1 MPAPSFSFSPQFATI
16 RSESPLAGMRP
27 VVSVPEVRH
36 TALAFR
42 EETPFKIRSAGEE
55 LVGMGAIEGISQG
68 AGKALE
74 GITAAY
80 VGEREKTYKEN
91 QAVVEHERAKEIA
104 NIKAQRTP
112 EEIEYEKLRN
122 KNIQSLIKERGGD
135 KKPRNVYPSGVFGQ
149 PKELIVEP
157 ESMPGDES
165 FDINKLPDEDII
177 PIGSLGNIPLPQ
189 VVTSV
194 PKNAFATTIPEDI
207 FVQPKRKTY
216 AGFLTNPQTD
226 SNQILPQAIGATPIE
241 NLPVQENLVPPEM
254 QVLLASSSGGI
265 PDVGGKDVLSA
276 QTQASAMTPATPA
289 TPATPQTPQ
298 QMSDFVKKMEEDRLR
313 RINEI
318 PIIPEETVTPAVMP
332 ETASIR
338 PEDLFSNAYES
349 WQDAEQAN
357 KMLAKMLPDYDVKPV
372 KQETADGQT
381 YYVIEPPTPKQA
393 LTAGVPEGLKIKS
406 GKMDETGKITYDLE
420 PELPKEKQLEA
431 LKQPIQSND
440 IMLKTIR
447 QIKSIYKGLSPA
459 TGFSGSIMQYVQ
471 GSDAADVRK
480 LVKTL
485 QGNIAFKAL
494 SDMRRASPTGGALGA
509 VSEREL
515 DLLASTLGSIDPN
528 MSEFLFTD
536 NLNTIEKIL
545 TDFNSAANQ
554 EIQKI
559 ENPQKFQSIQNAP
572 KYKEG
577 DTATN
582 PQTGQKVIFKN
593 GKWIPAK

>member
-27 VVSVPEVRH
+27 VVTVPEVRH
-36 TALAFR
+36 TALTFR
-42 EETPFKIRSAGEE
+42 EETPLKIRSAGEE

-74 GITAAY
+74 GISAAY
-80 VGEREKTYKEN
+80 VGERERKYKEK
-91 QAVVEHERAKEIA
+91 QDVLEHNRAIA
-104 NIKAQRTP
+104 LAEVKAKKTP
-112 EEIEYEKLRN
+112 EEEAYEKLRMQ
-122 KNIQSLIKERGGD
+122 NIQSLIKERGGD

-149 PKELIVEP
+149 PKEQIVEP

-165 FDINKLPDEDII
+165 PNINQLPDEDII

-194 PKNAFATTIPEDI
+194 PRNAFATTIPEDI
-207 FVQPKRKTY
+207 FAEPKRKTY
-216 AGFLTNPQTD
+216 AGFLKNPQSD
-226 SNQILPQAIGATPIE
+226 SNQISQQAIGSTPIE
-241 NLPVQENLVPPEM
+241 NLPIQENLVPPEM

-276 QTQASAMTPATPA
+276 QTQASAMTPATP
-289 TPATPQTPQ
+289 QTPQ
-298 QMSDFVKKMEEDRLR
+298 QMSDFVKKMEEDRLQ

-318 PIIPEETVTPAVMP
+318 PIIPEETVAPAAMP

-372 KQETADGQT
+372 KQETVDGQT
-381 YYVIEPPTPKQA
+381 YYVIEPPTSKQA
-393 LTAGVPEGLKIKS
+393 LTTGVPEGLKIKS
-406 GKMDETGKITYDLE
+406 GKMDETGKVTYDLE
-420 PELPKEKQLEA
+420 PELPKEKQLLA
-431 LKQPIQSND
+431 LNQPIQTND
-440 IMLKTIR
+440 IMLKTIQ
-447 QIKSIYKGLSPA
+447 QIKGIYKGFSPA
-459 TGFSGSIMQYVQ
+459 TGLRGTIMQFIPA
-471 GSDAADVRK
+471 SDAADVRK

-494 SDMRRASPTGGALGA
+494 ADMRAASPTGGALGA

-528 MSEFLFTD
+528 MSEFLFTE

-545 TDFNSAANQ
+545 KDFNSAAKQ
-554 EIQKI
+554 KMQKI
-559 ENPQKFQSIQNAP
+559 ENPQKFQSIQTENAP
-572 KYKEG
+572 VEVKSEEDLKKLKS
-577 DTATN
+577 
-582 PQTGQKVIFKN
+582 GQKFIFN
-593 GKWIPAK
+593 GRIGTKP

>member
-55 LVGMGAIEGISQG
+55 LVGLGAIEGISQG

-122 KNIQSLIKERGGD
+122 QNVQSLIKERGAD
-135 KKPRNVYPSGVFGQ
+135 IKPRNVYPSGVFGQ
-149 PKELIVEP
+149 PKKPLEVVEP
-157 ESMPGDES
+157 LLPDEDVIPS
-165 FDINKLPDEDII
+165 QPDLKSLPDEDII
-177 PIGSLGNIPLPQ
+177 PLSSLSDIPIPQ
-189 VVTSV
+189 VV
-194 PKNAFATTIPEDI
+194 AE
-207 FVQPKRKTY
+207 PKRKTF
-216 AGFLTNPQTD
+216 AGF
-226 SNQILPQAIGATPIE
+226 AMTPE
-241 NLPVQENLVPPEM
+241 GRQLQEPTAMVPPEM
-254 QVLLASSSGGI
+254 QVLLASSTGLGGVS
-265 PDVGGKDVLSA
+265 DVGGQDVLA
-276 QTQASAMTPATPA
+276 EQTKASAMTPAV
-289 TPATPQTPQ
+289 PQTAQ
-298 QMSDFVKKMEEDRLR
+298 QISDFAKQMEEDRLR

-318 PIIPEETVTPAVMP
+318 PIIPEETVAPAVMP

-393 LTAGVPEGLKIKS
+393 LTTGVPEGLRIKG

-420 PELPKEKQLEA
+420 PELPKEKQLLA
-431 LKQPIQSND
+431 LKQPIQTND
-440 IMLKTIR
+440 IMLKTIQ
-447 QIKSIYKGLSPA
+447 QIKGIYKGFSPA
-459 TGFSGSIMQYVQ
+459 TGLRGTIMQFIPT
-471 GSDAADVRK
+471 SDAADVRK

-494 SDMRRASPTGGALGA
+494 ADMRAASPTGGALGA

-528 MSEFLFTD
+528 MSEFLFTE

-545 TDFNSAANQ
+545 TDFNSAAKQ
-554 EIQKI
+554 EMQKI
-559 ENPQKFQSIQNAP
+559 ENPQKFQSIQDAP